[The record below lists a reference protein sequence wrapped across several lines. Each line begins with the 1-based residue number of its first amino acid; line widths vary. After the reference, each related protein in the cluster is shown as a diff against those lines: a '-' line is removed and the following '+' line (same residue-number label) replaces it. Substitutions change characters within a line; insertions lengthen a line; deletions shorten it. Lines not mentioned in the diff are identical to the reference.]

1 MENTASTLDT
11 ADFDAEPRRTAAEW
25 AGLTA
30 LAMLVLFTGAFIG
43 MFGPLVAIACDGC
56 QDGVRTP
63 QFGDALFAVARYAVP
78 FATLG
83 TVVGI
88 FVPKGG
94 ARVGGI
100 GLGVLVVLLVAMLV
114 LGQ

>member
-11 ADFDAEPRRTAAEW
+11 ADFDAEPRRTAADW
-25 AGLTA
+25 AGLTVLA
-30 LAMLVLFTGAFIG
+30 LLVLFTGGFVG
-43 MFGPLVAIACDGC
+43 MLGPLLAIACEAC

-63 QFGDALFAVARYAVP
+63 HFGDALFAVARYAVP